1 MQEMLKRKKLG
12 LTFVIDELTEQYNYI
27 DQSNN
32 LFPKVYISKG

>member
-12 LTFVIDELTEQYNYI
+12 LTFVIDELTEQYNDI